1 MTAPHICED
10 TTMAQAI
17 TNHLARNP
25 WAWQAIAWTCLG
37 CSQVNPGVR
46 EHCSKI
52 DCQENPSSSRGWALQ
67 NILDRMTEE
76 LILMGDADTNT
87 AMELISLEL
96 ILEILLSPHERT
108 MCGLLDEAFLT
119 PVEPSD
125 KTCICVRALGLDN
138 TVDELAMLEL
148 EPGIVDMEVED
159 QDQMEVDRQ
168 VVKGSSW
175 ADEMELYTSGQ
186 ADNMP
191 VDITEDIDIEDEI
204 ASPTL
209 HTSPVLVTTDP
220 VTPIP
225 VTNAPFI
232 STDIRRRTT
241 NTTNSGTS
249 TTTSTVPST
258 STSPNNLPSTS
269 TTTIITPS
277 ISTHNNITTVPLT
290 SSERRQINAK
300 PRPGRI
306 SYQNIQN
313 STTTTHNM
321 PLTTT
326 ASSNTNITTSASSS
340 SSSSNRS
347 RASTNQLQGMLSSPA
362 GATRSSPPHFP
373 APRRAPAPTATVPAA
388 MFWWCWDG
396 QCGFSNPLDNS
407 FCRHCGKSR
416 DYRPDMLA
424 RMKRNMGE

>member
-159 QDQMEVDRQ
+159 QEMEVDRQ

-191 VDITEDIDIEDEI
+191 VDITEDIEDEI

-209 HTSPVLVTTDP
+209 QTSPAPVTTDP

-232 STDIRRRTT
+232 STDIRKRTT
-241 NTTNSGTS
+241 STTNSGTS
-249 TTTSTVPST
+249 TTTNAVPSPST
-258 STSPNNLPSTS
+258 SPSTS
-269 TTTIITPS
+269 TTTSTTPS

-290 SSERRQINAK
+290 SSERRQINAL

-306 SYQNIQN
+306 SYQNIQKN

-321 PLTTT
+321 PLTNT
-326 ASSNTNITTSASSS
+326 ASSNTNITASASSS

-362 GATRSSPPHFP
+362 GATRPSPSHFP
-373 APRRAPAPTATVPAA
+373 APRRAPAPTPTVPAA

-396 QCGFSNPLDNS
+396 QCGFSNPLDNN
-407 FCRHCGKSR
+407 FCRNCGKSR